1 MPALQSLINL
11 CNGLT
16 IDRRKLVGVQ
26 YTRSQLP
33 RTELTPTKNPW
44 RFSMEI
50 PAQPWYQMR
59 PILEE
64 LNTLDRYQ
72 PEVVTFSNAA
82 NMAWM
87 FRYQG
92 TNAGQ
97 LTNTPPTGMTVT
109 SFNGNQLVLG
119 NIPARTVGDILIAA
133 GDLIQIA
140 GSPYPFTSTTNIV
153 YTAAMAS
160 ATVTTHRPNIIT
172 LGVAGNT
179 VIVGN
184 TSQFNLFCPGL
195 PNYKLTPAAYVRHA
209 TLGVINFAMVEFDGP
224 LELYEWVS
232 GA

>member
-1 MPALQSLINL
+1 
-11 CNGLT
+11 
-16 IDRRKLVGVQ
+16 
-26 YTRSQLP
+26 
-33 RTELTPTKNPW
+33 
-44 RFSMEI
+44 
-50 PAQPWYQMR
+50 
-59 PILEE
+59 
-64 LNTLDRYQ
+64 
-72 PEVVTFSNAA
+72 
-82 NMAWM
+82 M